1 MPRRK
6 SPLVPIMLI
15 LLYLAL
21 LPVSAIADSD
31 SMASRKILYDCQQKA
46 AAFTRNMGKP
56 GNQDLYEEHLK
67 ECLDISAPATK
78 AAKPVA
84 AKDDDN
90 PCADAGNYLI
100 SFLNSS
106 NEAVWIGY
114 WDADGS
120 SGMAPPGG
128 WSNWQ
133 LNPNDKRSM
142 CVAQHFNG
150 RFIVR
155 AGCDT
160 ATGQCRE
167 GNCCEDG
174 KTCNNMVCTVGA
186 EPGSL
191 AEFNFDSNIVPDKTP
206 LGVTWYDVSY
216 VDGYNFPIMIESS
229 DQACGLLGGS
239 KKENCDPA
247 TDPDKCQIRSVGQL
261 PGCPWPTLNGV
272 CLGPYMQY
280 RYDNPGYLYEQDY
293 YTLAAK
299 CASQA
304 DKICGCGN
312 QCTAEQKAK
321 IPLPMCDDSY
331 TLKRPDGTNITINSS
346 GCSPF
351 NPYKLQ
357 NGSYDQHA
365 LAQRVCDP
373 LGKKTVPSCQGWPD
387 KYKVYVSAIHD
398 RIPKAYTWQYHDDDS
413 LTSCTSQKGQSFLI
427 TIGPRPQ
434 STNGSAYSFSINP
447 DKSVKGKL
455 VVNDGKAVDIFG
467 KQPILTALKNG
478 DRVTIT
484 SLLPSDPKQMITC
497 KTTYDA
503 TTGKLIPSMDNPDCT
518 DPLSGFVYA
527 KGALQLGPPDPSVCK
542 PEGQVGKKFTLLP
555 SKTSGSVVI
564 NSPDSAKKTFAF
576 HEDTKE
582 IELYLD
588 AGYKLTINNE
598 CDSLTQ
604 VSCKATF
611 DPKVGIKVDD
621 DSIPAC
627 RGKDSKNSG
636 IVWST
641 GTIRQLGFGRPNP
654 SACTPKEAGTSK
666 FTIYAGNDFKTR
678 VSINN
683 NAETAYTGGPPIYLY
698 LKEGDTVRM
707 TTTCTNAAQTMTCQ
721 VKYSNGYLNLDPG
734 VDQDQ
739 CTNAA
744 SAAVMGWGNFK
755 NELHPGVPADG
766 CQ

>member
-1 MPRRK
+1 MPIRK
-6 SPLVPIMLI
+6 YPGATMMLI
-15 LLYLAL
+15 LLCLAL
-21 LPVSAIADSD
+21 LPVAALAESD
-31 SMASRKILYDCQQKA
+31 SMASRKILYECQQKA
-46 AAFTRNMGKP
+46 AAFTKNMGKP
-56 GNQDLYEEHLK
+56 GNRDLYEQHLK

-84 AKDDDN
+84 AKEDDN
-90 PCADAGNYLI
+90 PCTKDGQYSI
-100 SFLNSS
+100 SFKNTS
-106 NEAVWIGY
+106 NEIVWIGY
-114 WDADGS
+114 WDAEAS
-120 SGMAPPGG
+120 SGMASPEG
-128 WSNWQ
+128 WTNWQ
-133 LNPNDKRSM
+133 LNSNAVKTM
-142 CVAQHFNG
+142 CVGKHFNG

-160 ATGQCRE
+160 TTGQCRE
-167 GNCCEDG
+167 GNCCEAG
-174 KTCNNMVCTVGA
+174 KTCDKMVCTVGA
-186 EPGSL
+186 EPSSL
-191 AEFNFDSNIVPDKTP
+191 AEFNFDSNIDPVKSP

-229 DQACGLLGGS
+229 DVNCGLLGGS

-261 PGCPWPTLNGV
+261 PGCPWPTLDGV
-272 CLGPYMQY
+272 CLGPYVQY

-299 CASQA
+299 CSSPA

-321 IPLPMCDDSY
+321 IPLPQCENSY
-331 TLKRPDGTNITINSS
+331 DLTRPDGTKVTLNSS

-357 NGSYDQHA
+357 NESYDQLA

-413 LTSCTSQKGQSFLI
+413 LTSCASKAGQSFVI
-427 TIGPRPQ
+427 TIGPRPR
-434 STNGSAYSFSINP
+434 STNGNAYPFSINP
-447 DKSVKGKL
+447 DKSVKGK
-455 VVNDGKAVDIFG
+455 VTVNDGKAVDIFG
-467 KQPILTALKNG
+467 KHPILKALKDG
-478 DRVTIT
+478 DQVTVT
-484 SLLPSDPKQMITC
+484 SLLPADPKQMITC

-503 TTGKLIPSMDNPDCT
+503 ASGKLTTSKDNPDCA
-518 DPLSGFVYA
+518 DPLSGFVYN

-542 PEGQVGKKFTLLP
+542 PEGQKGRKFTLLP
-555 SKTSGSVVI
+555 SKTSGSVAI
-564 NSPDSAKKTFAF
+564 TSPDAAKKSVSFD
-576 HEDTKE
+576 ENTKE

-588 AGYKLTINNE
+588 AGYRLTINNE

-604 VSCKATF
+604 VSCKATY
-611 DPKVGIKVDD
+611 DPAAGLKVDD

-627 RGKDSKNSG
+627 KDKDCSIIWNSG
-636 IVWST
+636 NV
-641 GTIRQLGFGRPNP
+641 RQLGFGRPNP
-654 SACTPKEAGTSK
+654 SACTPKEEGASK
-666 FTIYAGNDFKTR
+666 FTIYAGNGFKTR
-678 VSINN
+678 VSINKGT
-683 NAETAYTGGPPIYLY
+683 ETTYTGPNPIVLL
-698 LKEGDTVRM
+698 LKEGDAVRM
-707 TTTCTNAAQTMTCQ
+707 TTTCSNAAQTMTCQ
-721 VKYSNGYLNLDPG
+721 VKYSNGYLNLDSG
-734 VDQDQ
+734 VAQDQ

-744 SAAVMGWGNFK
+744 SAAVMGWGKFK
-755 NELHPGVPADG
+755 NELHPGIPADG